1 MKRPRDKKPSDVK
14 QTRIAEEVAAA
25 TTSAIPVGWQTFKE
39 FYSNEVAAAAEE
51 LFDGSGVNIQT
62 VMMLQVADILRVRHV
77 LRVLDVDDKKYM
89 QLERLGSSQ
98 LRHLRLM
105 VEKFG
110 NNATPD
116 GQLVAVPLGL
126 NLPAHDDPRLFGAD
140 DIVS

>member
-1 MKRPRDKKPSDVK
+1 MKKPRGKKPSDVK
-14 QTRIAEEVAAA
+14 QTRVAKEVAAA
-25 TTSAIPVGWQTFKE
+25 TTSAIPVGWHVFRE
-39 FYSNEVAAAAEE
+39 FYSEEVASAAEE
-51 LFDGSGVNIQT
+51 LFDENGVNIQT

-77 LRVLDVDDKKYM
+77 LKVMDIEDKKYM

-105 VEKFG
+105 AEKFG
-110 NNATPD
+110 ANATPD

-126 NLPAHDDPRLFGAD
+126 NLPDFDDPRMLGAD